1 MWMRLAVWAL
11 VLAASV
17 LAWVALF
24 WALIEVLT
32 H

>member
-17 LAWVALF
+17 LAWVVLF

-32 H
+32 Y